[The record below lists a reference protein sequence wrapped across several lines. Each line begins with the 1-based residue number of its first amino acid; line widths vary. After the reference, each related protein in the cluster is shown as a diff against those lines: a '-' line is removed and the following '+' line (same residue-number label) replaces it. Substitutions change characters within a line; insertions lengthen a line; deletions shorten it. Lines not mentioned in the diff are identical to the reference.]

1 MNREA
6 PGGNISRGNVERRR
20 RDALYHRRLPRRL
33 SSLQHGDIPRA
44 ERDDEKNYKKL
55 CARHAFFRVEH
66 QSWWKEE
73 MPNLEELQE
82 GKDNLNQHNWKV
94 DFIVTHCTA
103 SSTQATISFGR
114 FDTDLL
120 TDYFE
125 EIRQNCEYEKWF
137 FGHYHENRNVTAND
151 ILIYD
156 KIIRII

>member
-1 MNREA
+1 
-6 PGGNISRGNVERRR
+6 
-20 RDALYHRRLPRRL
+20 
-33 SSLQHGDIPRA
+33 
-44 ERDDEKNYKKL
+44 
-55 CARHAFFRVEH
+55 
-66 QSWWKEE
+66 

-137 FGHYHENRNVTAND
+137 FGHYHESRNVTAND